1 MIRIIAISDLHG
13 YLPKLPLCD
22 VVCIAGDIFP
32 LEYQSNTI
40 KSISWFLLDFIPW
53 ANYLPCDKV
62 IFIAGNH
69 DLIFNDL
76 YEKNHKLDWEIEELL
91 LTSHLT
97 STNIKYLCD
106 SEYIYKDVK
115 FYGTPWIPDL
125 RKWAFYANSDKLKEK
140 FKQIPSNVDVLI
152 THAPPKIGNCGT
164 VLAYNWNHGRDFGC
178 LELAEEY
185 PRINPKYHIF
195 GHVHSGD
202 HNITNY
208 NNSKL
213 INVSLKDENYN
224 VFYEPFIFEI

>member
-1 MIRIIAISDLHG
+1 MKIIAISDLHG

-22 VVCIAGDIFP
+22 VVCIAGDILP
-32 LEYQSNTI
+32 LEYQNNTV
-40 KSISWFLLDFIPW
+40 KSISWFLQDFVPW
-53 ANYLPCDKV
+53 TNYLPCNKV

-69 DLIFNDL
+69 DFLFEDL
-76 YEKNHKLDWEIEELL
+76 LKNNKLDWEIEELL
-91 LTSHLT
+91 LTSHLD

-106 SEYIYKDVK
+106 SEYVYNGIK

-125 RKWAFYANSDKLKEK
+125 YRWAFYADSNKLKEK
-140 FKQIPSNVDVLI
+140 FKQIPLDTDILI
-152 THAPPKIGNCGT
+152 THTPPKIDNCGT
-164 VLAYNWNHGRDFGC
+164 VLAYNWNNGKDFGC

-185 PRINPKYHIF
+185 SRINPKYHIF